1 MANGRHVAEMED
13 LHLEIEKE
21 TGMSTGGGTIEREC
35 WSMMSDQERHER
47 EVGVEA
53 QLEKEIIEREVVIG
67 IVMTVGMGTDDDDW
81 NETWG

>member
-1 MANGRHVAEMED
+1 MITGVGTT
-13 LHLEIEKE
+13 EKE
-21 TGMSTGGGTIEREC
+21 F

-53 QLEKEIIEREVVIG
+53 QLGREIIEREVVIG

-81 NETWG
+81 NETWR